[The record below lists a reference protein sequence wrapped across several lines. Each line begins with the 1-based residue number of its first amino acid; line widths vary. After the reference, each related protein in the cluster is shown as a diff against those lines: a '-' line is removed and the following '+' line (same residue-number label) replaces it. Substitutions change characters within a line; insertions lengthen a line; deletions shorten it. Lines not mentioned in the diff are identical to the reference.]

1 VWSDGAAPA
10 FIIDLKSG
18 GSNYSLSLVIT
29 SPPALIIT
37 GFAYSN
43 TSHTLRFDGET
54 QGSGGF
60 NITLNNNSKFE
71 HFDITATV
79 GGTSFLSLNQNTS
92 YTPEY
97 ANLYF
102 KNITGQ
108 PFFYSNGNYT
118 NRTKI
123 NNAVIDNYGATV
135 PHSGVIGLGGLT
147 GNLDIQGL
155 KCLNFVAGSRLMTT
169 SIGTA
174 HILRVTDAEFNNVTS
189 RGPYYASN
197 STKEYSKFWSHF
209 SSIGNRDF
217 LIDYERGLVEWNS
230 SQSYPTLSATL
241 PDGVT
246 NWSWKI
252 APPTVSGYASLGQ
265 YLDSPRIAKINSLA
279 DGARTFALQLC
290 ISDALSWTK
299 RDVSMRVVYKDV
311 NGDMVTLDTLDYAAG
326 ALTSSSETWSQ
337 ESGGK
342 VTYSD
347 GGTLYHN
354 KFKLE
359 VSTPSGKNL
368 PAGAEVGV
376 YFRVHN
382 TVANSTQYLFVDPD
396 VSIA

>member
-1 VWSDGAAPA
+1 
-10 FIIDLKSG
+10 
-18 GSNYSLSLVIT
+18 
-29 SPPALIIT
+29 
-37 GFAYSN
+37 
-43 TSHTLRFDGET
+43 
-54 QGSGGF
+54 
-60 NITLNNNSKFE
+60 
-71 HFDITATV
+71 
-79 GGTSFLSLNQNTS
+79 
-92 YTPEY
+92 
-97 ANLYF
+97 
-102 KNITGQ
+102 
-108 PFFYSNGNYT
+108 
-118 NRTKI
+118 
-123 NNAVIDNYGATV
+123 
-135 PHSGVIGLGGLT
+135 
-147 GNLDIQGL
+147 
-155 KCLNFVAGSRLMTT
+155 
-169 SIGTA
+169 
-174 HILRVTDAEFNNVTS
+174 
-189 RGPYYASN
+189 
-197 STKEYSKFWSHF
+197 
-209 SSIGNRDF
+209 
-217 LIDYERGLVEWNS
+217 
-230 SQSYPTLSATL
+230 
-241 PDGVT
+241 
-246 NWSWKI
+246 
-252 APPTVSGYASLGQ
+252 LGQ